1 VTLAPWTVAIFIAVV
16 VVIVVVVTR
25 PNRESRLV
33 IARSLQERARSEL
46 RDGHGDQALATI
58 RSARKTID
66 DPKLAYSEALI
77 ANYLRKSTDA
87 ETAASAAAQG
97 PPDVAEAAY
106 ALLTLLAHQRGDAD
120 EASRLLQEGLK
131 RFPKSSL
138 LLERH
143 AQQLF
148 QAGDKEGSERALM
161 EIEEVGDSSK
171 ARGMRAESE
180 ISALARHGQLHEAI
194 ERIDEAVA
202 DGAMSWGFVGIAS
215 SLLCRGGH
223 PDDALSLIDRAE
235 PDFAPEPAW
244 IRNRVWALCLLGRVD
259 EAVSIAERSPDRTD
273 RDSDY
278 DRAIAAETRAI
289 AYVYAR
295 NDLAEPHLRWLLR
308 FEPDDEDLRSLL
320 ERSSA
325 DGRSWRDRLE
335 GSRS

>member
-1 VTLAPWTVAIFIAVV
+1 VTLAPWTIAILIAVV
-16 VVIVVVVTR
+16 AVIVVVVTR
-25 PNRESRLV
+25 PNRASRLV
-33 IARSLQERARSEL
+33 VARSLQERANAEL
-46 RDGHGDQALATI
+46 RDGHGDRALATI

-66 DPKLAYSEALI
+66 DPKLAYSEAVI
-77 ANYLRKSTDA
+77 ANYLRKSPDA
-87 ETAASAAAQG
+87 EAAAWAAAQG
-97 PPDVAEAAY
+97 PPDVAEDAY
-106 ALLTLLAHQRGDAD
+106 ALLRSLAHRRGDTD
-120 EASRLLQEGLK
+120 EATRLLQEGLK

-138 LLERH
+138 LLEIH
-143 AQQLF
+143 AQLLF
-148 QAGDKEGSERALM
+148 QAGDKEGAERALM
-161 EIEEVGDSSK
+161 EIEGVGGSSR
-171 ARGMRAESE
+171 ARGVKAEWE

-215 SLLCRGGH
+215 SLLCRGDR
-223 PDDALSLIDRAE
+223 PDDALSLIDRAA
-235 PDFAPEPAW
+235 PSFAPEPAW

-259 EAVSIAERSPDRTD
+259 EAVSIAERSPSRTE

-278 DRAIAAETRAI
+278 DRGVAAETRAI

-308 FEPDDEDLRSLL
+308 FEPDDEDLRNLL

-335 GSRS
+335 GSPS